1 MKRTG
6 SYNDI
11 IGSVTSQGDPGNSA
25 SKARE
30 EYPMKSKVLLSLLLT
45 ALFVLASSCG
55 TSSNC
60 PVCGTTS
67 NGAYAVIDVIA
78 VPEHNPTG
86 EPGGPF
92 NSFDIST
99 IAPNVTG
106 TGGPYLDFISDRI
119 GLSMDVIDTSQ
130 NLAVNA
136 IQGANAVTDNGD
148 SASACFQ
155 TLQPNYTGAP
165 PTPTVGIIPPTADV
179 FGNFTRY
186 GCRTDMSWQ
195 SGPTFHLNTGFGPNG
210 LFGGFP
216 GAQCCAARANGVNPM
231 SGPNGNTTTIDGKF
245 LLVGNGSSTEEI
257 FDLTTMGL
265 GTNPPT
271 PPTLIANIPTGVAG
285 DWDGPQG
292 ISGCIASWQGEAGSA
307 YDCGDDRA
315 DEQAEATVTDSAG
328 NQHQILA
335 IINGDPGLP
344 FVTFMDLTNVI
355 GKTGTL
361 QQQHCLPLVPYL
373 AYGPYPAGYDPT
385 TQTYPYPS
393 VPGGPFGYPLQAT
406 GTGIPGTGVSGAGTP
421 LPSPVLDPT
430 VGGSFN
436 PPSCIIGQIYYDGAG
451 GLASGGSGAGYGLNS
466 TFSVDTVPVPGTPGG
481 TFPCPDPSSVHV
493 FSGVSGSVDD
503 GPAGDPGFG
512 VLPTG
517 SDYVIPCHHG
527 PLLDQTFGIFCNQSA
542 PGSNCAGA
550 VAPAG
555 LGQMAFD
562 PATGYVLLTNS
573 NSLGSSTAI
582 GNLDV
587 INLQLG
593 VNTCTNVAGTI
604 TGQPCGP
611 VVIGTIVT
619 PNCMPGSI
627 VQGPGE
633 NFLIGCADHDG
644 EAFPPNEYVINL
656 SGGFNASSG
665 GYNVNCVGPM
675 VNCVQVYNTG
685 GVDEIWY
692 NPGDNKYYLA
702 ARDLPTGAAMGV
714 VDANSNEFLV
724 NFPTNTNS
732 HSIAVDPSTNHAF
745 VPMQAGTICETQS
758 ANGCV
763 GVVGEQ

>member
-1 MKRTG
+1 
-6 SYNDI
+6 
-11 IGSVTSQGDPGNSA
+11 
-25 SKARE
+25 
-30 EYPMKSKVLLSLLLT
+30 MKSSLLVTVLLI
-45 ALFVLASSCG
+45 ALFVISTGCG
-55 TSSNC
+55 TTPDC
-60 PVCGTTS
+60 PVCGTTV
-67 NGAYAVIDVIA
+67 NGAYAVINVIP

-99 IAPNVTG
+99 ITPNVTG
-106 TGGPYLDFISDRI
+106 TGGPYLDYISDRI
-119 GLSMDVIDTSQ
+119 GLTMDVIDTSQ
-130 NLAVNA
+130 DLAVNA
-136 IQGANAVTDNGD
+136 IGGANEVTDNGD
-148 SASACFQ
+148 NASTCFQ
-155 TLQPNYTGAP
+155 IPQPGNP
-165 PTPTVGIIPPTADV
+165 SNMLDVIPPTADV
-179 FGNFTRY
+179 FGNFTRF
-186 GCRTDMSWQ
+186 GCRTDMSTAPLQ
-195 SGPTFHLNTGFGPNG
+195 SPPLPAGPTFHLFTGFGANH
-210 LFGGFP
+210 LFGGFD

-231 SGPNGNTTTIDGKF
+231 SGPDGNTTTVDGKI

-257 FDLTTMGL
+257 FDLTTMTL
-265 GTNPPT
+265 GANPT

-292 ISGCIASWQGEAGSA
+292 ISGCVASWQGEAGSA
-307 YDCGDDRA
+307 FDCGDDRA
-315 DEQAEATVTDSAG
+315 DEQALGSVTDASGAT
-328 NQHQILA
+328 HQILA

-373 AYGPYPAGYDPT
+373 AYGPYPPGYT
-385 TQTYPYPS
+385 TTGPNAYMYPYPYPVS
-393 VPGGPFGYPLQAT
+393 GTTAYYGYPLQGSGTGIIGT
-406 GTGIPGTGVSGAGTP
+406 GTGGNGATY
-421 LPSPVLDPT
+421 PSPSLDPT

-436 PPSCIIGQIYYDGAG
+436 PPSCVIGQIYYDGAG
-451 GLASGGSGAGYGLNS
+451 GVASGGTGAGYGLNP

-512 VLPTG
+512 TLPTG
-517 SDYVIPCHHG
+517 TPYVIPCHHG
-527 PLLDQTFGIFCNQSA
+527 PILNQTSGAFCNQSA
-542 PGSNCAGA
+542 PGTNCAGA

-562 PATGYVLLTNS
+562 PATGYVLLTNA
-573 NSLGSSTAI
+573 NSLGTTTAI

-587 INLQLG
+587 IDLQLG
-593 VNTCTNVAGTI
+593 VDTCTNVAGTI

-611 VVIGTIVT
+611 VVISSIVT
-619 PNCMPGSI
+619 PNCMAGSI

-656 SGGFNASSG
+656 SEGYNASSG
-665 GYNVNCVGPM
+665 GYNVNCTSTPM
-675 VNCVQVYNTG
+675 VNCAQVYNTG
-685 GVDEIWY
+685 GVDEVWY

-714 VDANSNEFLV
+714 IDAGTNQWLV
-724 NFPTNTNS
+724 NVTTGTNA
-732 HSIAVDPSTNHAF
+732 HSISVDPSTNHAF
-745 VPMQAGTICETQS
+745 VPMQAGNGCTTQS

-763 GVVGEQ
+763 AVYAEQ

>member
-1 MKRTG
+1 
-6 SYNDI
+6 
-11 IGSVTSQGDPGNSA
+11 
-25 SKARE
+25 
-30 EYPMKSKVLLSLLLT
+30 MKSRILLTFLLT
-45 ALFVLASSCG
+45 ALFVILTGCG
-55 TSSNC
+55 TTSNC
-60 PVCGTTS
+60 PVCGTTT
-67 NGAYAVIDVIA
+67 NGAYAVINVIP

-99 IAPNVTG
+99 IAPNATG
-106 TGGPYLDFISDRI
+106 SGGPYLDYISDRI
-119 GLSMDVIDTSQ
+119 GLAMVVIDTSQ
-130 NLAVNA
+130 DIAVFN
-136 IQGANAVTDNGD
+136 IQGANAVSDNGD
-148 SASACFQ
+148 GASTCFQ
-155 TLQPNYTGAP
+155 VPGP
-165 PTPTVGIIPPTADV
+165 PTNPLLDVIPPTVDV

-186 GCRTDMSWQ
+186 GCRTDMSTATLQ
-195 SGPTFHLNTGFGPNG
+195 TPPQPAAGPTFHLNTGFGANH

-216 GAQCCAARANGVNPM
+216 GAQCCASRANGVNPM
-231 SGPNGNTTTIDGKF
+231 SGPDGNTTTVDGKF
-245 LLVGNGSSTEEI
+245 LFAGNGSSTVEI
-257 FDLTTMGL
+257 FDLTTMSL
-265 GTNPPT
+265 ATNPPT

-307 YDCGDDRA
+307 FDCGDDRA
-315 DEQAEATVTDSAG
+315 DEQALGTATDPSGAT
-328 NQHQILA
+328 HQILA

-344 FVTFMDLTNVI
+344 FITFIDLTNVI

-373 AYGPYPAGYDPT
+373 AYGPYPSGYSPT
-385 TQTYPYPS
+385 TQTYPY
-393 VPGGPFGYPLQAT
+393 VGFAGTFGYPLQAS

-451 GLASGGSGAGYGLNS
+451 GLASGGSGTGFGLNS
-466 TFSVDTVPVPGTPGG
+466 TFSVDTVPTPSTPGG

-512 VLPTG
+512 VLPT
-517 SDYVIPCHHG
+517 STNYVIPCHHG
-527 PLLDQTFGIFCNQSA
+527 PIIDQTLGTFCNQAA
-542 PGSNCAGA
+542 PGSTCAGA

-555 LGQMAFD
+555 LGAMAWD

-573 NSLGSSTAI
+573 NSLGTATNI
-582 GNLDV
+582 GNVDV
-587 INLQLG
+587 INTQVG
-593 VNTCTNVAGTI
+593 VNTCTNVAGTS

-611 VVIGTIVT
+611 IVVGSIVT
-619 PNCMPGSI
+619 PNCMPTSI

-656 SGGFNASSG
+656 SGGFTAG
-665 GYNVNCVGPM
+665 TGYNVNCVGPM
-675 VNCVQVYNTG
+675 VNCVQIYNTG

-692 NPGDNKYYLA
+692 NPPDNKYYLA
-702 ARDLPTGAAMGV
+702 ARDMPTGAVMGV
-714 VDANSNEFLV
+714 IDAGSNQWLV
-724 NFPTNTNS
+724 NMNTGSNA
-732 HSIAVDPSTNHAF
+732 HSISVDPSDNHVF
-745 VPMQAGTICETQS
+745 MPFQAGTICTTQS

-763 GVVGEQ
+763 GVIMQQ